1 MRSIERWIAPILVL
15 CVITLL
21 SACGSVPLAQEPTL
35 TPAEERNAY
44 TLAAEE
50 PTYLQATVTPCV
62 SLEGSRND
70 PCERRADVEIYVPYA
85 YSVEVPQ
92 PPKTLEEQL
101 SERSGRSAPHMVI
114 RGTFAPDS
122 TRCEPRPLHTPD
134 YLEPPY
140 SPGGVKIRLFNTFWC
155 HTDVVVNEY
164 MVGTGPAQ
172 LPVATMQ
179 LPLGSVPGVGA
190 TFRELA
196 DTNIESYESAN
207 RAIKKSFDGP
217 VTTAYLNDEILP
229 GIAGSYE
236 GREWVIWLAPVRTL
250 TVEGWDAYGLWDV
263 QKRED
268 GEIVAVGLMRPYYS
282 QPTTE
287 YLAILE
293 PTLDDYR
300 ERIKKAHKKMLERNS
315 GRIGIEEYF
324 PKPLTDANTKF
335 LRAHLVDEGAF
346 DVDELRPKAPPPVPG
361 EGSTY
366 TPGARVDDSEPA
378 STPAGPGG

>member
-1 MRSIERWIAPILVL
+1 MRSIERWIAPILAS

-21 SACGSVPLAQEPTL
+21 SACGSVPFAQEATL
-35 TPAEERNAY
+35 TPAEERDAY
-44 TLAAEE
+44 ILAAEE
-50 PTYLQATVTPCV
+50 PTYLTATVTPCV

-85 YSVEVPQ
+85 YSVEIPH
-92 PPKTLEEQL
+92 PPDTLEEQL
-101 SERSGRSAPHMVI
+101 LERSGLWAPYMVI
-114 RGTFAPDS
+114 RATFIPGT

-140 SPGGVKIRLFNTFWC
+140 SPGGVTIRMFYTLWC
-155 HTDVVVNEY
+155 HTDVAVNEY
-164 MVGTGPAQ
+164 MVGTGPDR

-179 LPLGSVPGVGA
+179 LLLGSVPGVGE
-190 TFRELA
+190 TFRKLA
-196 DTNIESYESAN
+196 DTDIENYDSVN
-207 RAIKKSFDGP
+207 RAIQKSFDGP
-217 VTTAYLNDEILP
+217 VTRAYLNEEILP
-229 GIAGSYE
+229 GIAEGYE
-236 GREWVIWLAPVRTL
+236 GREWIIGLRPVGSL
-250 TVEGWDAYGLWDV
+250 TVEGWNSYGLWDV
-263 QKRED
+263 QKRAD
-268 GEIVAVGLMRPYYS
+268 GEIVAVDVMRPYYN
-282 QPTTE
+282 QPTAE

-293 PTLDDYR
+293 PTLDDFR